1 MYSTCYINDIINY
14 IFGITYMPWIKYQNK
29 NRSIF
34 HLETTR
40 VRYTP
45 QRHKEEKYFI
55 KLCLFGLKKSVTQI
69 LWEKQL
75 PPTGSLNN
83 N

>member
-1 MYSTCYINDIINY
+1 
-14 IFGITYMPWIKYQNK
+14 MPWIKYQNK

-55 KLCLFGLKKSVTQI
+55 KLCLFGLKKKCYTDI
-69 LWEKQL
+69 LGKTITTYGFFE
-75 PPTGSLNN
+75 
-83 N
+83 